1 MKHLKFPETK
11 GLSDKPKVIAL
22 GKFESLHQGHRKL
35 LSEGFGI
42 RETKDVDFGIMLF
55 TEREKNNIYSME
67 ERLAFLKEY
76 DLDFI
81 WEFEPNQDNFNI
93 TAEYF
98 EQLLMNMNV
107 NTIIVGNDFRYGK
120 GRQGTVETLEDNF
133 NMIVI
138 EKDEMSTSSV
148 VDAIINTDFQKYKDL
163 VGHYFFYEGE
173 VVRGEGNG
181 KKFGMPT
188 ANVDYP
194 KYKIKVNDGIYFSYL
209 IYDGKR
215 MPSLTSI
222 SNNPTLGADKITY
235 ETYIYDFDKDIYG
248 ERVYVELVEKF
259 RDPVKFES
267 IEKLIDQLE
276 EDKITGR
283 KYFKI

>member
-42 RETKDVDFGIMLF
+42 RETEDVDFGIMLF

-107 NTIIVGNDFRYGK
+107 NIIIVGNDFRYGK

-194 KYKIKVNDGIYFSYL
+194 KYKIKVNGGIYFSYL

-248 ERVYVELVEKF
+248 EKVYVELVEKF

-267 IEKLIDQLE
+267 IEKLIEQLE

-283 KYFKI
+283 KYFSI